1 MIIKYDKNTKK
12 ECIMSKEIE
21 RKYLIKQMPNLKTIK
36 PIRYERYYIN
46 DNIDN
51 QIRVQKKDE
60 KFELETKIKV
70 SDIEYKKEKK
80 EITEQQFLKLI
91 KNCKKVIIRD
101 SYLINEKPN
110 ITIKIYQGT
119 YKGLIRAEVEFNNE
133 YEYNNFEIPEWF
145 GKDITN
151 TELGMDAR
159 LIKLDREDFLEILKM
174 EEENE

>member
-1 MIIKYDKNTKK
+1 
-12 ECIMSKEIE
+12 MSKEIE
-21 RKYLIKQMPNLKTIK
+21 RKYLIKQMPNLKNIK

-51 QIRVQKKDE
+51 QIRVQKKAD
-60 KFELETKIKV
+60 KFILETKTKI
-70 SDIEYKKEKK
+70 SDIEYKKEKQ
-80 EITEQQFLKLI
+80 EITEQEFLKLI
-91 KNCKKVIIRD
+91 KDCKKLIIRD

-110 ITIKIYQGT
+110 ITIKIYYGI

-133 YEYNNFEIPEWF
+133 YEYSNFKIPEWF

-159 LIKLDREDFLEILKM
+159 LIKLDRGDFLEILGKA
-174 EEENE
+174 EENEDSKI

>member
-1 MIIKYDKNTKK
+1 
-12 ECIMSKEIE
+12 MSKEIE

-46 DNIDN
+46 NNIDN

-60 KFELETKIKV
+60 KFELETKIKI

-80 EITEQQFLKLI
+80 EITEQEFLKLI
-91 KNCKKVIIRD
+91 KECKKVIIRD

-110 ITIKIYQGT
+110 TTIKIYQGT
-119 YKGLIRAEVEFNNE
+119 YKGLIRAEIEFNNE
-133 YEYNNFEIPEWF
+133 CEYNNFEIPEWF

-151 TELGMDAR
+151 TELGMDAK
-159 LIKLDREDFLEILKM
+159 LIKLDRKGFLEILRM
-174 EEENE
+174 EKENE

>member
-1 MIIKYDKNTKK
+1 
-12 ECIMSKEIE
+12 MSKEIE
-21 RKYLIKQMPNLKTIK
+21 RKYLIKQMPNLKNIK

-60 KFELETKIKV
+60 KFELETKSKI
-70 SDIEYKKEKK
+70 SDIEYKKEKQ
-80 EITEQQFLKLI
+80 EITEQEFLKLI

-101 SYLINEKPN
+101 SYLINENPN
-110 ITIKIYQGT
+110 ITIKIYHET
-119 YKGLIRAEVEFNNE
+119 YKGLVRAEVELSNE
-133 YEYNNFEIPEWF
+133 DEYRNFEIPEWF

-151 TELGMDAR
+151 TELGMDAK
-159 LIKLDREDFLEILKM
+159 LIKLDRANFLEILTM

>member
-1 MIIKYDKNTKK
+1 MG
-12 ECIMSKEIE
+12 KEIE
-21 RKYLIKQMPNLKTIK
+21 RKYLIKQIPNLKSIK

-46 DNIDN
+46 DNINN

-60 KFELETKIKV
+60 RFELETKSKI
-70 SDIEYKKEKK
+70 SNAEYKKEKQ
-80 EITEQQFLKLI
+80 EITEQQFLQLI
-91 KNCKKVIIRD
+91 KDCKKVIIRD
-101 SYLINEKPN
+101 SYLIDEKPN

-119 YKGLIRAEVEFNNE
+119 YKGLIRAEVEFDSE

-159 LIKLDREDFLEILKM
+159 LIKLAREDFLEILRK
-174 EEENE
+174 EEESE